1 MGAARE
7 ICGMFVRLNRNRSGS
22 VSVQIVR
29 KENGRNRVLLT
40 VGSGRT
46 EQELAV
52 LQQQA
57 AYQMRSMQGHG
68 LLFASEQDQRV
79 EAFLATLGNDQVRVV
94 GPELVLGKVFDAV
107 GFGAVQD
114 ELFRHL
120 VIARLYEPGSKLRTV
135 DHMQRFMGVNTSV
148 DRIYRFMDR
157 LHAGLKTQVEQIA
170 FAHTQRVLG
179 GKVSIVFYDMTTL
192 HFEASAED
200 DLRRMGYSKAGKHQ
214 EPQIYLGLLVGLG
227 GLTIGYDIF
236 EGNIFEGHTLIPF
249 LAAIQQRFGVTKP
262 IVVADAGLLTNANIK
277 ALEDQQYTYIIGARL
292 RKQPD
297 AVKALIHA
305 QPWVDGLARNV
316 DKKGKRRL
324 VVAYSDKR
332 AAKDAHAR
340 KRGLD
345 RLEKNLRSG
354 KLTKSSINNKGY
366 NRYLVMEGQ
375 VDVRIDY
382 ERYSADQ
389 RWDGL
394 KGYVTNTKLPPKRI
408 IAHYGQLWQI
418 EKAFRISKTDL
429 RIRPIFHRLRKR
441 IEGHICIAFCAY
453 TIYKELERVLQKEKA
468 PFSVTRAIELTHN
481 MYCIDIHL
489 PSNGEPRSVMLR
501 LDDQQSILHQIVLRN
516 F

>member
-1 MGAARE
+1 
-7 ICGMFVRLNRNRSGS
+7 MFVRLNRNRSGS

-40 VGSGRT
+40 VGSGRSD
-46 EQELAV
+46 EELVV

-57 AYQMRSMQGHG
+57 AYRMRSMQGHG
-68 LLFASEQDQRV
+68 LLFASEQDHHV
-79 EAFLATLGNDQVRVV
+79 EAFLATLGNEQVRVV

-107 GFGAVQD
+107 GFGAVQE

-135 DHMQRFMGVNTSV
+135 DHLKRFMGITTSV
-148 DRIYRFMDR
+148 DNIYRFMDR

-170 FAHTQRVLG
+170 FAHTRRVLG

-192 HFEASAED
+192 HFEASDED
-200 DLRRMGYSKAGKHQ
+200 DLRRMGFSKAGKHQ
-214 EPQIYLGLLVGLG
+214 DPQIYLGLLVGLG

-249 LAAIQQRFGVTKP
+249 LAAIQQRFGVKKP
-262 IVVADAGLLTNANIK
+262 IVVADAGLLTTANIK

-292 RKQPD
+292 RNQPD

-305 QPWVDGLARNV
+305 HPWTDGLAKNV
-316 DKKGKRRL
+316 HQQGKRRL
-324 VVAYSDKR
+324 IVAYSNKR

-340 KRGLD
+340 KRGLE
-345 RLEKNLRSG
+345 RLEKNLRTG
-354 KLTKSSINNKGY
+354 KLTKASINNKGY
-366 NRYLVMEGQ
+366 NRYLVLDGD

-382 ERYSADQ
+382 ERYSTDQ

-394 KGYVTNTKLPPKRI
+394 KGYVTNTRLAPQRI
-408 IAHYGQLWQI
+408 IDHYGQLWQI

-429 RIRPIFHRLRKR
+429 RIRPIFHRRRKR
-441 IEGHICIAFCAY
+441 IESHICIAFCAY
-453 TIYKELERVLQKEKA
+453 TIYKELERILQMEKA
-468 PFSVTRAIELTHN
+468 PFSVLRAIELTHN
-481 MYCIDIHL
+481 MYCIDIQS
-489 PSNGEPRSVMLR
+489 PTTGEPRSVMLR

>member
-1 MGAARE
+1 
-7 ICGMFVRLNRNRSGS
+7 MFVRLNRNRSGS

-29 KENGRNRVLLT
+29 KENGRNRVLRT

-46 EQELAV
+46 DQELMV

-57 AYQMRSMQGHG
+57 AYLMRSMQGHG
-68 LLFASEQDQRV
+68 LLFTSEQDQRV
-79 EAFLATLGNDQVRVV
+79 EAFLATLGNDQVRVI

-114 ELFRHL
+114 PLFRHL
-120 VIARLYEPGSKLRTV
+120 VIARLYEPGSKLRTA
-135 DHMQRFMGVNTSV
+135 DHMERYMGVSTSV
-148 DRIYRFMDR
+148 DSIYRFMDR
-157 LHAGLKTQVEQIA
+157 LYAGLKTQVEQIA

-192 HFEASAED
+192 HFEASDED

-214 EPQIYLGLLVGLG
+214 NPQIYLGLLVGLG

-236 EGNIFEGHTLIPF
+236 EGNIYEGHTLIPF
-249 LAAIQQRFGVTKP
+249 LVAIQQRFGVKKP

-292 RKQPD
+292 RNQPD
-297 AVKALIHA
+297 TVKALIHA
-305 QPWVDGLARNV
+305 HPWMDGLAKNV
-316 DKKGKRRL
+316 HRQGKCRL
-324 VVAYSDKR
+324 VVAYSSKR

-340 KRGLD
+340 RRGLE
-345 RLEKNLRSG
+345 RLEKNLRAG
-354 KLTKSSINNKGY
+354 KLTKANINNKGY

-394 KGYVTNTKLPPKRI
+394 KGYVTNTKLTPKRI
-408 IAHYGQLWQI
+408 IEHYGQLWQI
-418 EKAFRISKTDL
+418 EKAFRVSKTDL
-429 RIRPIFHRLRKR
+429 RIRPIYHRLRRR

-453 TIYKELERVLQKEKA
+453 TIYKELERILRKEKA
-468 PFSVTRAIELTHN
+468 PFSVTRAIELTYN

-501 LDDQQSILHQIVLRN
+501 LDHQQSILHQIVLRN